1 MLRIVRGLIPALAL
15 AIAVPFAAT
24 AAEDK
29 QGSAAED
36 KQGSAAEDQQYE
48 AADLIF
54 KSRHLDLVPKGTGVA
69 YKFEHTVSDE
79 KLMGKAFTDDV
90 KIDVTDVTAEGQRV
104 LDVTVFTGDRQRP
117 VQNYDGLTINPV
129 FIWFLDKCVE
139 NFRTVAGGKQPYLKG
154 RMRDSFVEKPKLED
168 VKIQFGGKTID
179 GKKVT
184 IEPFINDSNKH
195 KMQGF
200 ENSKFSFVISKD
212 IPGYFY
218 ELQSDIF
225 SSQAGTGKMNDR
237 LILVEAK

>member
-15 AIAVPFAAT
+15 AIAVPFAAV
-24 AAEDK
+24 AAQD
-29 QGSAAED
+29 D
-36 KQGSAAEDQQYE
+36 QYE

-79 KLMGKAFTDDV
+79 KLMGKPFTDDI
-90 KIDVTDVTAEGQRV
+90 KIAVTDVTAEGQRV
-104 LDVTVFTGDRQRP
+104 LDVTVFTGERQRP

-139 NFRTVAGGKQPYLKG
+139 NYRMVAGGKQPYLKG

-168 VKIQFGGKTID
+168 VKIEFGGKTIEA
-179 GKKVT
+179 KKVT

-225 SSQAGTGKMNDR
+225 SSQTGTGKMQDR
-237 LILVEAK
+237 LVLVEAK

>member
-1 MLRIVRGLIPALAL
+1 MLRIVRGLVPALAL
-15 AIAVPFAAT
+15 ALSVPVIALPAA
-24 AAEDK
+24 AD
-29 QGSAAED
+29 
-36 KQGSAAEDQQYE
+36 QYE

-54 KSRHLDLVPKGTGVA
+54 KARHLDLVPKGTGVA

-79 KLMGKAFTDDV
+79 KLMGKPFTDDI
-90 KIDVTDVTAEGQRV
+90 KLAVTDVNAEGQRI

-168 VKIQFGGKTID
+168 VKIEFGGKTID
-179 GKKVT
+179 AKKVT
-184 IEPFINDSNKH
+184 IEPFANDPNKA
-195 KMQGF
+195 KMQGY
-200 ENSKFSFVISKD
+200 ENSKFSFVLSKD

-218 ELQSDIF
+218 ELNAELVSK
-225 SSQAGTGKMNDR
+225 QAGTGKLTDR
-237 LILVEAK
+237 LVLVEAK